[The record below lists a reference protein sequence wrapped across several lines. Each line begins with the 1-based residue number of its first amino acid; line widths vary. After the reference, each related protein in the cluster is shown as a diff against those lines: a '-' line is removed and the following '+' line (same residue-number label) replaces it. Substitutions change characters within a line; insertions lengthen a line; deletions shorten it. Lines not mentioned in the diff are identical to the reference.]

1 MSKVGD
7 KWADRLTSAMGSWR
21 FIIIQAFVMICWAVF
36 NTLYLFN
43 PLWFDP
49 YPFIFMN
56 LAMSAQA
63 AFTAPII
70 MMSSNRAAASDRST
84 LMHDVKLDEESLAII
99 KRIESKIDERKFMLL
114 TVDEIKRKMNNE
126 TDQ

>member
-1 MSKVGD
+1 MSRHGD
-7 KWADRLTSAMGSWR
+7 MWADRLTSAMGSWR
-21 FIIIQAFVMICWAVF
+21 FIIVQAFIMICWAVF
-36 NTLYLFN
+36 NCLYLFR

-70 MMSSNRAAASDRST
+70 MMSSNRAAASDRSA
-84 LMHDVKLDEESLAII
+84 LIHDVKLDEESLEIL
-99 KRIESKIDERKFMLL
+99 KRIEDRINEAHQSK
-114 TVDEIKRKMNNE
+114 
-126 TDQ
+126 